1 MRLGALI
8 LNLLENFELINN
20 CGNAE
25 LKTKWLVPK
34 IRKNRKGIVER
45 RGWSKIDPLA
55 NTISNQLSL
64 SIFDQNG
71 GHSE

>member
-8 LNLLENFELINN
+8 LNLLENLELIKN

-45 RGWSKIDPLA
+45 RGWSKNDPLA
-55 NTISNQLSL
+55 NTISNQDSM